1 MNECFGQL
9 NTCLLVDI
17 CSLFS
22 WVIWWVEW
30 QSPQK
35 IYPQPPDPVSVTLFE
50 ERVFADIIKDLEMR
64 LSWIICAC

>member
-1 MNECFGQL
+1 MMSSLFLYWVGQKFVQVFCNISGENLNELFGQL

-22 WVIWWVEW
+22 WVIWWAEW

-35 IYPQPPDPVSVTLFE
+35 VYPQPNPQTL
-50 ERVFADIIKDLEMR
+50 
-64 LSWIICAC
+64 